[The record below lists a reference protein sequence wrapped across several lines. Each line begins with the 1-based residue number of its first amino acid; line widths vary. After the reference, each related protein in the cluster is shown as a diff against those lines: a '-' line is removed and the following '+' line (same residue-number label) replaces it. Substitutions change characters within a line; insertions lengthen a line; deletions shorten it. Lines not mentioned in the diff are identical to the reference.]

1 MIQVLLVIN
10 YFNQPYYSYGEK
22 SILAVFCAL
31 FPSSE
36 QKVCVSVFWFDRV
49 LLINQEWV
57 LVSEK
62 QAKEAHRSFKHK
74 SYT

>member
-1 MIQVLLVIN
+1 M
-10 YFNQPYYSYGEK
+10 
-22 SILAVFCAL
+22 
-31 FPSSE
+31 
-36 QKVCVSVFWFDRV
+36 

-62 QAKEAHRSFKHK
+62 QAKEAHQSFKHK